1 MAHLNGRA
9 LMVSGTGQNRALSG
23 VKSNVNSP
31 SDVMPEN
38 GADADTARS
47 GPLAGLVVLDL
58 SRILAGPTATQLLGD
73 LGATVIK
80 IERPGKGDDTRDW
93 GPPFLKDEEGR
104 DTRESAYY
112 LAANRNKHSLAVDI
126 AAPEGQE
133 LIRRLAAGADI
144 LVENFKVGDLKRRGL
159 DYETL
164 KKLNPRLIY
173 CSISG
178 FGQTGP
184 YAPRAGYDFLIQG
197 MGGLMSLTGRPD
209 GEGGEPTKAGVG
221 IADVMCG
228 MYASNAILA
237 ALHHRNASGKGQY
250 IDIALLDTQVAWL
263 INQGLAYLTDGNVP
277 PRRGNAHPTIVPY
290 NAYRAED
297 GPFILAV
304 GNDAQFMRFC
314 EVAGALELARDV
326 RFARNA
332 DRVRNR
338 RQLEPLISRLT
349 ARQPAAWW
357 IAELEKAGVPCGPI
371 NDLAQVF
378 SDPQVLHRGMR
389 ISLPHDASE
398 SGEVALIGNP
408 IKMSGTPVTY
418 RKAPPRLG
426 QDTAQVLSGR
436 LGLGEEEIARL
447 ATQKIIELGDDT

>member
-1 MAHLNGRA
+1 MDEGGR
-9 LMVSGTGQNRALSG
+9 L
-23 VKSNVNSP
+23 
-31 SDVMPEN
+31 
-38 GADADTARS
+38 
-47 GPLAGLVVLDL
+47 GPLDGLVVLDL

-80 IERPGKGDDTRDW
+80 IERPGKGDDTRGW
-93 GPPFLKDEEGR
+93 GPPFLKDGDGR

-133 LIRRLAAGADI
+133 LIRRLAAKADI

-159 DYETL
+159 DFETL
-164 KKLNPRLIY
+164 SEINPRLIY

-209 GEGGEPTKAGVG
+209 IEGGEPTKAGVG

-237 ALHHRNASGKGQY
+237 ALHHRHASGKGQY

-290 NAYRAED
+290 NAYRAAD
-297 GPFILAV
+297 QAFILAV
-304 GNDAQFMRFC
+304 GNDAQFTRFC
-314 EVAGALELARDV
+314 EVAGMAELALDP
-326 RFARNA
+326 RFAKNA

-338 RQLEPLISRLT
+338 EELEPIISRST
-349 ARQPAAWW
+349 IRHPATWW

-378 SDPQVLHRGMR
+378 NDPQIQHRGMR
-389 ISLPHDASE
+389 ISLPHETSANGKVD
-398 SGEVALIGNP
+398 LIGNP
-408 IKMSGTPVTY
+408 VKMSETPVTY

-426 QDTAQVLSGR
+426 EDTLEVLSVQ
-436 LGLGEEEIARL
+436 LGLSETEIAEL
-447 ATQKIIELGDDT
+447 AAQDIIELGDDA